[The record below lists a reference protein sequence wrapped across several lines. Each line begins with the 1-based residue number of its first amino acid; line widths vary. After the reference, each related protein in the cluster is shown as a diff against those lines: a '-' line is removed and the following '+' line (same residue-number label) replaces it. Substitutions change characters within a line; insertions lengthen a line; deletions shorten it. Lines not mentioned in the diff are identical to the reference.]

1 MDCSNIAFEILPWLG
16 LLILLNATELVLLIG
31 MTVRLR
37 AARDTIMDA
46 VEARLLELERDR
58 VG

>member
-16 LLILLNATELVLLIG
+16 LLILFNAAELVLLIG